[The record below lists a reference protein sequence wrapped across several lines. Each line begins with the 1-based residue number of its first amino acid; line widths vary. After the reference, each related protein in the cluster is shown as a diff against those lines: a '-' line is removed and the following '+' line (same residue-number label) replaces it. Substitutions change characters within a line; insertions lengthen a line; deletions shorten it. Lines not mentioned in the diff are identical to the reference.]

1 VFCRLADYVQLTLP
15 PAFGTAYV
23 GETFSCTLCANNEL
37 LDTQDARVVSSVR
50 ITAEMQTPSQT
61 LPLELTPPDEDMS
74 SSGLKPQQSLQQIVR
89 FDLKEEGN
97 HILTVSVNYSETSIS
112 VKDNSAASGR
122 VRTFRKLYQ
131 FIAQPCLGVR
141 TKTSELPPAEVQDPE
156 QPSEKAR
163 LQRYALEAQLENLAE
178 GSITLQRVSLEPKP
192 PFKSTSI
199 NGDMVPDGL
208 EKLDLPKLA
217 PHDVWQVAFLLE
229 QQKEDLDGSETVR
242 KSLSKDGRA
251 VLGQLTIQWRS
262 NMGDPGMLS
271 TGWLTTRRR

>member
-1 VFCRLADYVQLTLP
+1 
-15 PAFGTAYV
+15 
-23 GETFSCTLCANNEL
+23 

-50 ITAEMQTPSQT
+50 IAAEMQTPAQT
-61 LPLELTPPDEDMS
+61 FPLELTPPDDDMS
-74 SSGLKPQQSLQQIVR
+74 SSGLKPGQSLQKIVR

-112 VKDNSAASGR
+112 IKDNSAASGR

-141 TKTSELPPAEVQDPE
+141 TKASELPPAEVQDTE
-156 QPSEKAR
+156 RPSGKVR
-163 LQRYALEAQLENLAE
+163 LLRYALEAQLENLAD
-178 GSITLQRVSLEPKP
+178 GAITLQRVSFEPKP

-199 NGDMVPDGL
+199 NWDVGPDGV

-217 PHDVWQVAFLLE
+217 PQDVWQVAFLLE
-229 QQKEDLDGSETVR
+229 QQKEDPDGSEAVR

-251 VLGQLTIQWRS
+251 VLGQLAIQWRNS
-262 NMGDPGMLS
+262 MGDPGTLS

>member
-1 VFCRLADYVQLTLP
+1 MFCSLADYIQLTLP

-23 GETFSCTLCANNEL
+23 GETFSCTLCVNNEL

-74 SSGLKPQQSLQQIVR
+74 SSGLKPQQSLQQVVR

-97 HILTVSVNYSETSIS
+97 HTLTVSVNYSETSIS

-141 TKTSELPPAEVQDPE
+141 TKTSELPPAEVQDLE
-156 QPSEKAR
+156 QPSGKAR
-163 LQRYALEAQLENLAE
+163 LQSYALEAQLENLAE
-178 GSITLQRVSLEPKP
+178 GAITLQRVSLEPKP

-199 NGDMVPDGL
+199 NWDLVSDGV

-229 QQKEDLDGSETVR
+229 QQKEELDGSEAVR
-242 KSLSKDGRA
+242 KSVSKDGRA

-262 NMGDPGMLS
+262 SMGDPGMLS